1 MDRFAISLECD
12 PKFRPVDHNRHN
24 LTRYLDPA
32 PRNALILIDLY
43 LRDRTYLE
51 VS

>member
-1 MDRFAISLECD
+1 MDRFAISLD
-12 PKFRPVDHNRHN
+12 PKFRPVDHNRHK

-51 VS
+51 AS